1 MASGTGQLFAVRAWK
16 GSFLQISVTRF
27 GEISALWQILTGLWK
42 TVDSLFLIRQN
53 VDLILA
59 NLLHY
64 WANFHCCKWP
74 NIEKYSNHLVTCAYE
89 RCERIFVD
97 WCRPDS
103 AKRRGMP
110 IWWPLSRA
118 EQRFL
123 RKKELR
129 KMGLIG
135 SHFTGP
141 NCFRELFSNLVLIK
155 FGKLS
160 RIRYDQCD
168 QIGQFHA
175 IWATFL
181 KPSCTFIWPKLWG
194 TLKDS
199 ISFIFLAKTAL
210 VIFRQLFIDVGRLL
224 NPTIWSP
231 WLPQPKK
238 SLKFDEKKCK

>member
-1 MASGTGQLFAVRAWK
+1 MLILFWRICYIIGLIFIVVNGPILK
-16 GSFLQISVTRF
+16 N
-27 GEISALWQILTGLWK
+27 ILTIW
-42 TVDSLFLIRQN
+42 S
-53 VDLILA
+53 
-59 NLLHY
+59 
-64 WANFHCCKWP
+64 HC
-74 NIEKYSNHLVTCAYE
+74 ADE

-181 KPSCTFIWPKLWG
+181 KPSCTFIWPKLLGNFKRFNIFHFSSENCFGNFSATFYRRWATFKSNNLVTLIATTEKIIKIWREKNVNNDKCWRCHFSTFFVARIFFANSG
-194 TLKDS
+194 T
-199 ISFIFLAKTAL
+199 
-210 VIFRQLFIDVGRLL
+210 
-224 NPTIWSP
+224 
-231 WLPQPKK
+231 KK
-238 SLKFDEKKCK
+238 WEETRAF